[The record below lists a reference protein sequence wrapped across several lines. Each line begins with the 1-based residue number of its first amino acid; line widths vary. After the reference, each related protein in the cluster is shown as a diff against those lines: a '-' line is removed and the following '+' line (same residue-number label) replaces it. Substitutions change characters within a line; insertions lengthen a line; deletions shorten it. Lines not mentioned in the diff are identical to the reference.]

1 MKYFFTRTLLLFIV
15 LAFSSSFTA
24 HARQSEEAR
33 AAWQVTRFD
42 VTVDASP
49 SSGGERLLPVRAVLS
64 ARNVGA
70 GAGRTFTVR
79 LSPDA
84 KVNSAS
90 VADAQA
96 RFTSRNDERNKLQ
109 MVQVTL
115 PAPVAPGGVIQFA
128 FDYQLPVR
136 ENSGLASFSPEGLQL
151 LPLSNWYPMPN
162 TPLAPRGADYAPLRI
177 VVNGL
182 APGETIISTGKASGN
197 ASEQTLNAQPF
208 FLTGKWETVE
218 GANEARGVSALL
230 AAGAGADERRQ
241 AEALI
246 SLAAA
251 ARAFYAGLLG
261 PAPDS
266 PVRLVGVRRGAGFD
280 MAGTLLVDHAVFRR
294 AKPDSIT
301 ALHIAESIARL
312 WVGGVKGVQDEGSG
326 VVREGL
332 ARFLATLF
340 LEKQFGREVADAER
354 MRLALLYASVARR
367 DAPLSQLT
375 PAFDTYFNSVPNK
388 GALVWRLLMN
398 AAGREQFMGVLRREF
413 DASREGTVS
422 LARLRSALAG
432 VGGEKLTNLMTVLFD
447 QPTDTDL
454 LVGLPQPRAGGAWVS
469 ALRNMGSTDVEV
481 SVQATTERGERLNT
495 VVRVP
500 AKAFGEALFQTTAKI
515 IRVEVD
521 PEKLYPQLDYT
532 NDVVPKSP
540 DAETSIADART
551 QLGAQQPA
559 RAEGL
564 AREVLARVPG
574 KEEARIVLGRALLE
588 QNKPDEAEKEFRAAL
603 GLPLP
608 TPATLAWANIGLGE
622 IALRRNR
629 AAEAVKLFDEAVRAD
644 AEYASTLNARA
655 ARLKAEAANGAAPAP
670 DEQVK
675 AAVAAFDAAIRGGK
689 KTDIDAFIVPGELVN
704 FSKGIVGTQPEV
716 WQTRVLR
723 TENLSGNRVAADVS
737 LTARTLGRDQS
748 GTAVLVFLRTPGGL
762 KLSEIQFFEVR

>member
-1 MKYFFTRTLLLFIV
+1 MIKHRRFFLACGLLILQYAAV
-15 LAFSSSFTA
+15 T
-24 HARQSEEAR
+24 HAQQSEEVR

-42 VTVDASP
+42 VTVDATP
-49 SSGGERLLPVRAVLS
+49 TSGSAARALPVRAVLF

-70 GAGRTFTVR
+70 GAGRTFTAR

-84 KVNSAS
+84 KVNSVS
-90 VADAQA
+90 VGDAQA
-96 RFTSRNDERNKLQ
+96 RFTLRNDERNKLQ
-109 MVQVTL
+109 MVQVAL
-115 PAPVAPGGVIQFA
+115 PGTVAPGGDVQVA

-162 TPLAPRGADYAPLRI
+162 TPLAPRGADYAPLRLT
-177 VVNGL
+177 VSGL
-182 APGETIISTGKASGN
+182 ASGEAVVSTGKASGN

-208 FLTGKWETVE
+208 FLTGKWETIE
-218 GANEARGVSALL
+218 GANEARGVSAML
-230 AAGAGADERRQ
+230 AAGAGADERRE
-241 AEALI
+241 AEALV

-266 PVRLVGVRRGAGFD
+266 PVRIVGVRRGAGFD

-301 ALHIAESIARL
+301 ALQIAESIARL
-312 WVGGVKGVQDEGSG
+312 WVGGAKGVQDEGSG

-332 ARFLATLF
+332 ARFLSTLF
-340 LEKQFGREVADAER
+340 LEKQFGREVADVER
-354 MRLALLYASVARR
+354 MRLALLYAPVARR

-375 PAFDTYFNSVPNK
+375 PGFDTYFNSVPNK

-398 AAGREQFMGVLRREF
+398 ATGRERFMGVLRREF

-422 LARLRSALAG
+422 LARLRAALAAG
-432 VGGEKLTNLMTVLFD
+432 GGEKITNLMAVLFD

-454 LVGLPQPRAGGAWVS
+454 LVGLPQPRPGGWAS

-481 SVQATTERGERLNT
+481 TVQATTERGERLNT

-500 AKAFGEALFQTTAKI
+500 AKDFGEALFQTTAKI

-521 PEKLYPQLDYT
+521 PEKLYPQLDYS
-532 NDVVPKSP
+532 NDVVPKAP
-540 DAETSIADART
+540 DAETSIAEART

-559 RAEGL
+559 RAEAL

-574 KEEARIVLGRALLE
+574 KEEALIVLGRALLE

-603 GLPLP
+603 DLPLP

-629 AAEAVKLFDEAVRAD
+629 AAEALKLFDEAVRVD

-655 ARLKAEAANGAAPAP
+655 ARLKAEAATGAARAP

-675 AAVAAFDAAIRGGK
+675 AAVAALDAAIRGGK
-689 KTDIDAFIVPGELVN
+689 KTDIEALIVPGELVN

-723 TENLSGNRVAADVS
+723 TENLSGSRVAADVS
-737 LTARTLGRDQS
+737 LAARTLGRDQS

-762 KLSEIQFFEVR
+762 KLSDIQFFEVR